1 MRPGEVPRPQFESV
15 FTWQE
20 QSMTELSKFHNE
32 PMETA
37 SRESIHE
44 MQSRRLRSIVGHV
57 YESNAVYRRLFDEKG
72 IRPEDI
78 RTAEDVVRLPL
89 TSKDILRESYPLK
102 MACVPRDQIVEMHMS
117 SGSTGTPVVMP
128 YTRSDLDQ
136 WAECMAR
143 CYRMAGAKPG
153 DATQIT
159 PLFGLFNG
167 GFGMYHGAR
176 AAGLCVIPA
185 GPGNTAR
192 QIRLARDLKTRV
204 FTAVV
209 SYGIRLMEVLAEEK
223 ESLPELEIGIFG
235 AEVFSDS
242 MKKKISSGL
251 DIDVFDIYGM
261 TESGGVGTL
270 GMDCPAHDGIHVWE
284 DQYILEVIDPKTGE
298 PVDDGEEGELVF
310 TSLTRQALPMIRFR
324 TADLTH
330 VISRD
335 RCECGRTHVRLA
347 PITGRRDDMLIVKG
361 VNFFPKQIEQTL
373 LGIPGIDNN
382 YQIIVEEIDGVNSV
396 RVNVEADPGVTG
408 YMVEKALKEA
418 LGFSP
423 KGDVFPLG
431 GLPRQEGK
439 AKRVFHN
446 RIK

>member
-1 MRPGEVPRPQFESV
+1 
-15 FTWQE
+15 
-20 QSMTELSKFHNE
+20 MTTNDNFHNKL
-32 PMETA
+32 META
-37 SRESIHE
+37 SLKDIRE
-44 MQSRRLRSIVGHV
+44 MQSKRLRATVKHV
-57 YESNAVYRRLFDEKG
+57 YESNAAYRRLFEQAAVMPD
-72 IRPEDI
+72 DI
-78 RTAEDVVRLPL
+78 RTAEDIVKLPM
-89 TSKDILRESYPLK
+89 TNKDILRESYPLGLS
-102 MACVPRDQIVEMHMS
+102 CVPRRDIVEMHMS

-128 YTRSDLDQ
+128 YTENDLRQ

-143 CYRMAGAKPG
+143 CYRMAGARPG
-153 DATQIT
+153 DAAQIT

-176 AAGLCVIPA
+176 AAGLFVIPA

-192 QIRLARDLKTRV
+192 QIRLAKDLRTRV

-209 SYGIRLMEVLAEEK
+209 SYGVRLMEVLEEQNMA
-223 ESLPELEIGIFG
+223 LPDLKIGIFG
-235 AEVFSDS
+235 AEVFSES
-242 MKKKISSGL
+242 MKKKISEGL
-251 DIDVFDIYGM
+251 NIDVFDIYGM

-270 GMDCPAHDGIHVWE
+270 GMDCTAHDGLHVWE
-284 DQYILEVIDPKTGE
+284 DQYIIEIIDPKTGE

-310 TSLTRQALPMIRFR
+310 TSLTREALPMIRFR

-335 RCECGRTHVRLA
+335 TCECGRTHLRVA

-373 LGIPGIDNN
+373 LGIPGIGNN
-382 YQIIVEEIDGVNSV
+382 YQIIVEEVDGVNNV
-396 RVNVEADPGVTG
+396 RVNVEAGPGVTG

-423 KGDVFPLG
+423 KGDVYPLG

-439 AKRVFHN
+439 AKRVFHEK
-446 RIK
+446 IGAEK

>member
-1 MRPGEVPRPQFESV
+1 
-15 FTWQE
+15 
-20 QSMTELSKFHNE
+20 MTELSKFHNE

-153 DATQIT
+153 DPTQIT

-176 AAGLCVIPA
+176 AAGLFVIPA

-204 FTAVV
+204 FTGVV

-223 ESLPELEIGIFG
+223 ESLPDLEIGIFG

-270 GMDCPAHDGIHVWE
+270 GMDCPAHDGIHIWE
-284 DQYILEVIDPKTGE
+284 DQYILEIIDPKTGE

-310 TSLTRQALPMIRFR
+310 TSLTREALPMIRFR

-335 RCECGRTHVRLA
+335 RCECGRTHIRLA

-373 LGIPGIDNN
+373 LGIPGIGNN
-382 YQIIVEEIDGVNSV
+382 YQIIVEEEDGVNSV
-396 RVNVEADPGVTG
+396 RVNVEAEPGVTG

>member
-1 MRPGEVPRPQFESV
+1 
-15 FTWQE
+15 
-20 QSMTELSKFHNE
+20 MTQKGNFHNE
-32 PMETA
+32 SMETA

-44 MQSRRLRSIVGHV
+44 LQSRRLRAIVGHV
-57 YESNAVYRRLFDEKG
+57 YESNAIYRRLFDEKG

-78 RTAEDVVRLPL
+78 RTAEDVVRLPF
-89 TSKDILRESYPLK
+89 TGKDILRESYPLK
-102 MACVPRDQIVEMHMS
+102 MACVSRDQTVEMHMS

-143 CYRMAGAKPG
+143 CYRMSGAKPG

-176 AAGLCVIPA
+176 AAGLFVIPA

-204 FTAVV
+204 FTGVV

-310 TSLTRQALPMIRFR
+310 TSLTREALPMIRFR

-373 LGIPGIDNN
+373 LGIPGIGNN
-382 YQIIVEEIDGVNSV
+382 YQIIVEEEDGVNSV
-396 RVNVEADPGVTG
+396 RVNVEAEPGVTG

>member
-1 MRPGEVPRPQFESV
+1 
-15 FTWQE
+15 
-20 QSMTELSKFHNE
+20 MTQKGNFHNE
-32 PMETA
+32 SMETA

-44 MQSRRLRSIVGHV
+44 LQSRRLRAIVGHV
-57 YESNAVYRRLFDEKG
+57 YESNAIYRRLFDEKG

-78 RTAEDVVRLPL
+78 RTAEDVVRLPF
-89 TSKDILRESYPLK
+89 TGKDILRESYPLK

-143 CYRMAGAKPG
+143 CYRMSGAKPG

-176 AAGLCVIPA
+176 AAGLFVIPA

-204 FTAVV
+204 FTGVV

-335 RCECGRTHVRLA
+335 RCKCGRTHIRLA

-373 LGIPGIDNN
+373 LGIPGIGNN

>member
-1 MRPGEVPRPQFESV
+1 
-15 FTWQE
+15 
-20 QSMTELSKFHNE
+20 MTQKGNFQNE

-44 MQSRRLRSIVGHV
+44 MQSQRLRAIVGHV
-57 YESNAVYRRLFDEKG
+57 YESNPIYRHLFDEKG
-72 IRPEDI
+72 VRPEDI
-78 RTAEDVVRLPL
+78 RTAEDVVRLPF
-89 TSKDILRESYPLK
+89 TGKDILRESYPLK

-128 YTRSDLDQ
+128 YTRADLDQ

-176 AAGLCVIPA
+176 AAGLFVIPA

-192 QIRLARDLKTRV
+192 QIRLAKDLKTRV
-204 FTAVV
+204 FTGVV

-223 ESLPELEIGIFG
+223 ESLPDLKIGIFG

-284 DQYILEVIDPKTGE
+284 DQYILEIIDPKTRE

-335 RCECGRTHVRLA
+335 RCECGRTHIRLA

-373 LGIPGIDNN
+373 LGIPGIGNN

-396 RVNVEADPGVTG
+396 RVNVEAEPGVTG

-446 RIK
+446 KIR